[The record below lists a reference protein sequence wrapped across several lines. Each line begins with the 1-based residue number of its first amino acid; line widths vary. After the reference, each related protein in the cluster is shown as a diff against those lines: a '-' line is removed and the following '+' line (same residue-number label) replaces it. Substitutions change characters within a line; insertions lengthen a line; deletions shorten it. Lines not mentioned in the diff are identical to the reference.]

1 MYMSFPGV
9 FMRAQV
15 NISHAVCL
23 CVIHMSLLY
32 LVQISPFECTSMDRF
47 CLQVG
52 QTAEAL
58 NAARAEVAQAEKDAA
73 AVKKRADD
81 LTVAA
86 GKKSAEADEYRD
98 KWEKM
103 KQQVSVAK
111 SAERE
116 HWERAKQVSRLC
128 A

>member
-1 MYMSFPGV
+1 
-9 FMRAQV
+9 
-15 NISHAVCL
+15 
-23 CVIHMSLLY
+23 
-32 LVQISPFECTSMDRF
+32 
-47 CLQVG
+47 
-52 QTAEAL
+52 
-58 NAARAEVAQAEKDAA
+58 VAQAEKDAA

-116 HWERAKQVSRLC
+116 HWERAKKVSRLC
-128 A
+128 GPPTTVCIISAFHICLLCSSSQSVCLRIAFECHFGVIYLCMHHLCPV

>member
-1 MYMSFPGV
+1 M
-9 FMRAQV
+9 
-15 NISHAVCL
+15 
-23 CVIHMSLLY
+23 
-32 LVQISPFECTSMDRF
+32 
-47 CLQVG
+47 QVG

-73 AVKKRADD
+73 SVHKRADE
-81 LTVAA
+81 LTVQA

-116 HWERAKQVSRLC
+116 HWERAKKVSTLNS
-128 A
+128 

>member
-1 MYMSFPGV
+1 MY
-9 FMRAQV
+9 
-15 NISHAVCL
+15 CK
-23 CVIHMSLLY
+23 
-32 LVQISPFECTSMDRF
+32 RF
-47 CLQVG
+47 LPCLQVG

-86 GKKSAEADEYRD
+86 GKKSAEADDYRD

>member
-1 MYMSFPGV
+1 M
-9 FMRAQV
+9 
-15 NISHAVCL
+15 
-23 CVIHMSLLY
+23 
-32 LVQISPFECTSMDRF
+32 
-47 CLQVG
+47 QVG

-73 AVKKRADD
+73 SVHKRADE
-81 LTVAA
+81 LTVQA

-116 HWERAKQVSRLC
+116 HWERAKKVSSLATAVLHKPGCTICLAFGLAVRQRAGQVALPLVLL
-128 A
+128 

>member
-1 MYMSFPGV
+1 MYI
-9 FMRAQV
+9 
-15 NISHAVCL
+15 NIFFL
-23 CVIHMSLLY
+23 
-32 LVQISPFECTSMDRF
+32 

-58 NAARAEVAQAEKDAA
+58 NSARAEVAQAEKDAA

-116 HWERAKQVSRLC
+116 HWERAKRVSRLC
-128 A
+128 SYPPTVYVFSLLRITWDSISKLILWC

>member
-1 MYMSFPGV
+1 M
-9 FMRAQV
+9 
-15 NISHAVCL
+15 
-23 CVIHMSLLY
+23 
-32 LVQISPFECTSMDRF
+32 
-47 CLQVG
+47 
-52 QTAEAL
+52 
-58 NAARAEVAQAEKDAA
+58 
-73 AVKKRADD
+73 KKRADD

-116 HWERAKQVSRLC
+116 HWERAKQVSRL
-128 A
+128 

>member
-1 MYMSFPGV
+1 M
-9 FMRAQV
+9 
-15 NISHAVCL
+15 
-23 CVIHMSLLY
+23 
-32 LVQISPFECTSMDRF
+32 
-47 CLQVG
+47 
-52 QTAEAL
+52 
-58 NAARAEVAQAEKDAA
+58 AQAEKDAA

-116 HWERAKQVSRLC
+116 HWERAKKVSRLC
-128 A
+128 GKLNIILYASSLSCVTLSVAANS